1 MKKSLTFVAAA
12 AAILSLAS
20 CTGKQAAAEA
30 TPETEPETVATVT
43 ETYTGVLPAADAEGI
58 EYTVAL
64 TYTGEDNGQYDM
76 TQTYLVADSTV
87 EAAVFTSTGDFTVGQ
102 DEATGT
108 KYIKLAGKEAS
119 EDVYFVVAT
128 DSTIT
133 MADAT
138 LTTPDTPGMNYTL
151 TATK

>member
-1 MKKSLTFVAAA
+1 MKKSLSFIAAA
-12 AAILSLAS
+12 AAVLSLAS

-30 TPETEPETVATVT
+30 TPETEPETIAVT

-58 EYTVAL
+58 EYTLVL
-64 TYTGEDNGQYDM
+64 TYTGDDAGQYDM
-76 TQTYLVADSTV
+76 TQTYLVADTTA
-87 EAAVFTSTGDFTVGQ
+87 EAVVFTGTGDFTIGQ
-102 DEATGT
+102 DEATGR